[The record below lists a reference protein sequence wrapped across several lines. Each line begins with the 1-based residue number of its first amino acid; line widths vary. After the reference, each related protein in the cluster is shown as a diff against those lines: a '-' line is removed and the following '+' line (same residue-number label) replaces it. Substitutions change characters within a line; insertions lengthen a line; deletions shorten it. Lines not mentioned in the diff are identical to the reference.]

1 MPLFGPSFYESTRD
15 KKLADRQDALD
26 KASKALDKI
35 PIHPNEEAILNT
47 PAYQL
52 ADKIKA
58 KEYSTFIVVAAFAR
72 RCVETHNETNC
83 LTESS
88 PLYFEADGKL

>member
-1 MPLFGPSFYESTRD
+1 MPLFGPSFFESTRD

-26 KASKALDKI
+26 KASKALNKI
-35 PIHPNEEAILNT
+35 PVHPNEETILNT

-58 KEYSTFIVVAAFAR
+58 KEYPTLAVVAAFAR

-83 LTESS
+83 LTESP
-88 PLYFEADGKL
+88 PLYFEADGK